1 MRKIILGTVL
11 GLVIWGFAAP
21 AAYSKLL
28 DGPQRDEVPPTP
40 ESNNWSYAVVH
51 EDGHVCGVTT
61 GSSWYATND
70 KVSGY
75 EYMGCPAGSRII
87 SQMKQSP
94 EGNSFGAHGP
104 DVTYNNGV
112 FTWGTTTIKDGIATD
127 KDGRVWDTGS
137 NAVIATAVVPP
148 TSVPILAPT
157 QEPQQPAPAATQP
170 VPTETPVVLQPATT
184 QTPLVSQSA
193 PATTQFTQ
201 AQTSTPVVVAVATAA
216 PTQLPTVDVVTVVGT
231 ASTSISSV
239 SVTQKTQEEQK
250 TLETQEDE
258 EEWEPKRRR
267 SLFSGEQQ
275 AI

>member
-28 DGPQRDEVPPTP
+28 DGPQRDEAPPTP
-40 ESNNWSYAVVH
+40 ESGGWSYAVVH

-87 SQMKQSP
+87 SQMKQSSD
-94 EGNSFGAHGP
+94 GNSFGAHGP
-104 DVTYNNGV
+104 DVTYSNGV

-127 KDGRVWDTGS
+127 KDGRIWDTGS
-137 NAVIATAVVPP
+137 NAVIATAVVPS
-148 TSVPILAPT
+148 TSVPIWSPT
-157 QEPQQPAPAATQP
+157 QEPQQPAPAATQT
-170 VPTETPVVLQPATT
+170 VPTETPVVPQPVPT
-184 QTPLVSQSA
+184 QTPVVSQ
-193 PATTQFTQ
+193 PASTTTQFTQ
-201 AQTSTPVVVAVATAA
+201 VPTSTPSVVEVATAA
-216 PTQLPTVDVVTVVGT
+216 PTQLPAVVVVTVVGT
-231 ASTSISSV
+231 SSISIPSV
-239 SVTQKTQEEQK
+239 SVTALRKTQEEQ
-250 TLETQEDE
+250 EDE
-258 EEWEPKRRR
+258 DEWEPKRRR
-267 SLFSGEQQ
+267 WGGEQQ

>member
-28 DGPQRDEVPPTP
+28 DGPQRDEVPPTLDP
-40 ESNNWSYAVVH
+40 GGGGYAVVH
-51 EDGHVCGVTT
+51 EDGHVCGVIA
-61 GSSWYATND
+61 GNSYFANND
-70 KVSGY
+70 KV
-75 EYMGCPAGSRII
+75 MGSAYAECPAGSKII
-87 SQMKQSP
+87 FQMKQSP
-94 EGNSFGAHGP
+94 DGNAFGIQGP
-104 DVTYNNGV
+104 DVTYSNGV

-157 QEPQQPAPAATQP
+157 QEPQQPAPVVSQP
-170 VPTETPVVLQPATT
+170 VPTEAPV
-184 QTPLVSQSA
+184 VSQSA

-201 AQTSTPVVVAVATAA
+201 APTSTPVVVAVATAA
-216 PTQLPTVDVVTVVGT
+216 PTQSPAVDVVTVVGT
-231 ASTSISSV
+231 SSISIPSV
-239 SVTQKTQEEQK
+239 SVTALRKTQEE
-250 TLETQEDE
+250 QEDE
-258 EEWEPKRRR
+258 EEWEPKRR

>member
-28 DGPQRDEVPPTP
+28 DGPQRDEAPPTP
-40 ESNNWSYAVVH
+40 ESGGWSYAVVH

-87 SQMKQSP
+87 SQMKQSSD
-94 EGNSFGAHGP
+94 GNSFGAHGP
-104 DVTYNNGV
+104 DVTYSNGV
-112 FTWGTTTIKDGIATD
+112 FTWGTTTIKDGIATN
-127 KDGRVWDTGS
+127 KDGYSYDTGS
-137 NAVIATAVVPP
+137 GAVIATAVVPS
-148 TSVPILAPT
+148 TSVPIWSPT
-157 QEPQQPAPAATQP
+157 QEPQQPAPAATQT
-170 VPTETPVVLQPATT
+170 VPTETPVVSQPAST
-184 QTPLVSQSA
+184 
-193 PATTQFTQ
+193 TTQFTQ
-201 AQTSTPVVVAVATAA
+201 VPASTPVVVAVATAA
-216 PTQLPTVDVVTVVGT
+216 PTQLPAVVVVTVVGT
-231 ASTSISSV
+231 SSISIPSV
-239 SVTQKTQEEQK
+239 SVTALRKTQEE
-250 TLETQEDE
+250 QEDE

-267 SLFSGEQQ
+267 WGGEQQ

>member
-28 DGPQRDEVPPTP
+28 DGPQRDAVPPTLDP
-40 ESNNWSYAVVH
+40 GGGGYAVVH
-51 EDGHVCGVTT
+51 EDGHVCGVIA
-61 GSSWYATND
+61 GNSYFANND
-70 KVSGY
+70 KVMGS

-87 SQMKQSP
+87 FQMKQSSD
-94 EGNSFGAHGP
+94 GNAFGAHGP
-104 DVTYNNGV
+104 DVTYSNGV
-112 FTWGTTTIKDGIATD
+112 FNWGTTTIKDGIATD

-148 TSVPILAPT
+148 TSVPIWSPT
-157 QEPQQPAPAATQP
+157 QEPQQPAPAATQT
-170 VPTETPVVLQPATT
+170 VPAETPVVPQPVTT
-184 QTPLVSQSA
+184 QTPVVSQ
-193 PATTQFTQ
+193 PTLATTQFTQ
-201 AQTSTPVVVAVATAA
+201 APTSTPVVVAVATAA

-250 TLETQEDE
+250 TLETHKDE
-258 EEWEPKRRR
+258 GEWQPKRR

>member
-28 DGPQRDEVPPTP
+28 DGPQRDAVPPTLDP
-40 ESNNWSYAVVH
+40 GGGGYAVVH
-51 EDGHVCGVTT
+51 EDGHVCGVIA
-61 GSSWYATND
+61 GNSYFANND
-70 KVSGY
+70 RVIGHD
-75 EYMGCPAGSRII
+75 YMGCSAGSKII
-87 SQMKQSP
+87 FQMKQSP

-137 NAVIATAVVPP
+137 KAVIATAVVPP
-148 TSVPILAPT
+148 TSVPIWSPT
-157 QEPQQPAPAATQP
+157 QEPQQPAPAATQT
-170 VPTETPVVLQPATT
+170 VPAETPVVSQPVTT
-184 QTPLVSQSA
+184 QTPVVSQ
-193 PATTQFTQ
+193 PTLATTQFTQ
-201 AQTSTPVVVAVATAA
+201 APTSTPLVVVFATAA
-216 PTQLPTVDVVTVVGT
+216 PTQSPVVDVVTVVGT

-250 TLETQEDE
+250 TLETQKDE
-258 EEWEPKRRR
+258 GEWQPKRR
-267 SLFSGEQQ
+267 SPFSGEQQ